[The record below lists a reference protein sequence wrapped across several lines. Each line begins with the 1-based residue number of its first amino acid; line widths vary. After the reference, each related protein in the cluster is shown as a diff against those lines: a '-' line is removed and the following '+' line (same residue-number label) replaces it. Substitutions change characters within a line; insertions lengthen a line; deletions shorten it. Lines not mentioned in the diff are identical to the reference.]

1 MPQKPIKF
9 NIPTEATK
17 FILFQRTQYL
27 LFRRSRVIQ
36 WGIKFLPSFVAS
48 PFETSFTKFN
58 SIIFIESKLFKK
70 RVSEL
75 FSEEIFAE
83 YEAMKK
89 HLPTNA
95 HAILDIGCGI
105 GGIDVLL
112 NEHYK
117 NTTPSIY
124 LLDKTEM
131 PKKVY
136 YGLEERG
143 CFYNSFEVVKDFL
156 TKNGVKCKQIFTQE
170 ANKKNTI
177 DFNATFDL
185 IISLISWGFHY
196 PVSTYLDQVYDKLS
210 PGGVLI
216 IDVRKSFGGTEALQ
230 KKFGN
235 MEIIQDAIKHSR
247 VIFRK
252 VD

>member
-1 MPQKPIKF
+1 
-9 NIPTEATK
+9 
-17 FILFQRTQYL
+17 
-27 LFRRSRVIQ
+27 
-36 WGIKFLPSFVAS
+36 
-48 PFETSFTKFN
+48 
-58 SIIFIESKLFKK
+58 
-70 RVSEL
+70 
-75 FSEEIFAE
+75 
-83 YEAMKK
+83 MKK

-156 TKNGVKCKQIFTQE
+156 TKNGVKGKQIFTQE
-170 ANKKNTI
+170 ANEKNTI

-216 IDVRKSFGGTEALQ
+216 IDVRKSFGGIEALHE
-230 KKFGN
+230 KFGN
-235 MEIIQDAIKHSR
+235 MEVIQDAIKHSR

>member
-9 NIPTEATK
+9 NIPMGAIK

-27 LFRRSRVIQ
+27 FFRRNKIMQRVV
-36 WGIKFLPSFVAS
+36 KFLPSFIAF
-48 PFETSFTKFN
+48 PIETIFTKFN
-58 SIIFIESKLFKK
+58 SIVSIESKLFKK

-75 FSEEIFAE
+75 FSEEMFAE

-89 HLPTNA
+89 YLPQNA
-95 HAILDIGCGI
+95 RTILDIGCGI

-112 NEHYK
+112 NNHYK
-117 NTTPSIY
+117 NTTPLIY

-136 YGLEERG
+136 YGLEGKG

-156 TKNGVKCKQIFTQE
+156 TKNGIRDTQIFVQE
-170 ANKKNTI
+170 ANEKNTI
-177 DFNATFDL
+177 DFNTTFDL
-185 IISLISWGFHY
+185 VISLISWGFHY
-196 PVSTYLDQVYDKLS
+196 PVSVYLDQVYEKLS

-216 IDVRKSFGGTEALQ
+216 IDVRKSFGGLEALQ

-235 MEIIQDAIKHSR
+235 MEVIYDTTKHSR
-247 VIFRK
+247 VILRK
-252 VD
+252 VI